1 MRLIETSHLK
11 MWAASK
17 QSETRFPYIVKSL
30 ICAAIQPEDLR
41 MPSGD
46 AVWVPGYD
54 GEIVNREENRFVPM
68 GLSVWEL
75 GTDTDFKG
83 KATRDYRK
91 RTEDKP
97 DDGKK
102 RKVASQIDRS
112 QVTFVFVTPH
122 IWSDKNDKEAWVTER
137 KRQGVWKDVVVIDGI
152 ELQDWLETA
161 PAISLQLANEIGI
174 VLAEGLQYAD
184 LAWSEWSYLTDPPIS
199 EDLVVAGREEQEKEL
214 IARLSSPSSIFT
226 IRGDSPREAWGFTLA
241 AVRRVSSEEERYNLH
256 ARMIVAENEDA
267 LRGLRH
273 LNNHI
278 VILKQAK
285 RQISG
290 SLASQGCHIVVP
302 VGNDAHSTRNA
313 IMLTHPTHRQF
324 VEALATMRLQEDEA
338 ERIGRSCGRS
348 ITILQR
354 LHAQANFERPRWSD
368 SDTVGQLLPALLA
381 GRWNNR
387 SVSDQSILCQ
397 LAGASDY
404 VDVENQ
410 LQQFLLV
417 EEPPLRKIDEMWML
431 IAPVDAFQLIAC
443 RLTKANLDRFSQA
456 FREVF
461 SRIDP
466 KVEKPPDEWIYLDI
480 KGEKG
485 HSDWLRS
492 GLAEALLLIAER
504 GVNAKVVCISSPRAF
519 ADEVVRGLPGL
530 NDDWRVL
537 ASLRDQ
543 FARLMEAAP
552 SPLLD
557 SLERLLEAKPNDV
570 QRLFAEGGLLGGGA
584 MHTGLLWGLETLAWS
599 PEYLPRVG
607 LILAHLARLDPGG
620 RMLNRP
626 INSLREIFLWWH
638 PGTHASR
645 DQKLAAIDLIL
656 ARAPDVGWS
665 LLAALLPDTRQ
676 SISHGTAKPRW
687 ADIGDLPED
696 MFTRNGQIRYASAI
710 VDRALTHVGSDS
722 ERWRAILDS
731 LQMISESQQQ
741 KAQDLLET
749 VARSAIPA
757 DEKII
762 LWEMLRD
769 FTYRHRTF
777 QEANWALPGELLDRL
792 EAVLPYLAPADLI
805 ERYRWLF
812 EEWLPEVPSGEED
825 IDRRK
830 SQTEELR
837 RQAISEIL
845 ATQGL
850 GGLVRLGTICK
861 FPGFVAVAA
870 VSLLTDLDAVRD
882 LVQQA
887 IAVGEAGLV
896 LASQIS
902 GRAQE
907 LLGEVWVEA
916 VRQEARSGA
925 WTPVVIASLLVWWP
939 DSRQTWEEAEALG
952 VADEYWRRKRVALI
966 DGTPE
971 EQAYQIE
978 RLIECGR
985 AAEAFDRT
993 ALQSEGVPTEAL
1005 VHLFDAT
1012 FDTLAKA
1019 DTAEEV
1025 RRLGLTAHDIWAFL
1039 EALRKRADLPRE
1051 EVARREY
1058 TALPLLSPRDARG
1071 FALHDFMATE
1081 PDFFVSV
1088 ICDAFRPAHRDKSQD
1103 VDPTPEAEARARTA
1117 YTLLKSMHL
1126 IPGQLDGARIDEE
1139 VLVQWISTVRIKA
1152 TEVDRAAIA
1161 DLTIGEILAHS
1172 TDAPEDNGWPH
1183 QVVRNVIERLSAED
1197 IDRGLIIE
1205 RHNMRGTYSKALYEG
1220 GNQERLLA
1228 QQYRGWAA
1236 ISRARWPRM
1245 ARVLDMIA
1253 EGWEEHARREDQH
1266 AEQDKWE

>member
-11 MWAASK
+11 IWAASR
-17 QSETRFPYIVKSL
+17 QSESRFPYIVKSL
-30 ICAAIQPEDLR
+30 ICAAIQPANLR

-54 GEIVNREENRFVPM
+54 GELVNSEENRFVPM

-75 GTDTDFKG
+75 GTNSDYKD
-83 KATRDYRK
+83 KAAEDYRK

-97 DDGKK
+97 EDGKK
-102 RKVASQIDRS
+102 KKAASQIDRS
-112 QVTFVFVTPH
+112 QVTFVFVTPY
-122 IWSDKNDKEAWVTER
+122 IWSDKNDKDAWVTER
-137 KRQGVWKDVVVIDGI
+137 KQQGVWKDVVVIDGVD
-152 ELQDWLETA
+152 LQDWLETA
-161 PAISLQLANEIGI
+161 PAISLQLADEIGI

-184 LAWSEWSYLTDPPIS
+184 LAWREWSYLTDPPIS
-199 EDLVVAGREEQEKEL
+199 ENLAVAGREDQEKEL
-214 IARLSSPSSIFT
+214 IDRLSSPPSTFT

-241 AVRRVSSEEERYNLH
+241 AVRRVSSEEERYNLD
-256 ARMIVAENEDA
+256 ARIIVAENEDA

-273 LNNHI
+273 LSNHI
-278 VILKQAK
+278 IVLKQAK
-285 RQISG
+285 RQVSG
-290 SLASQGCHIVVP
+290 SLASQGCHVVVP
-302 VGNDAHSTRNA
+302 VGSDAHSTRNV
-313 IMLTHPTHRQF
+313 IMLIQPTHRQF
-324 VEALATMRLQEDEA
+324 VEALATMGLVEDEA

-368 SDTVGQLLPALLA
+368 NDTAVHLLPALLA
-381 GRWNNR
+381 GRWNDR
-387 SVSDQSILCQ
+387 SEADQKLLCL
-397 LAGASDY
+397 LADAADYAS
-404 VDVENQ
+404 VENQ
-410 LQQFLLV
+410 FQQFLFV
-417 EEPPLRKIDEMWML
+417 EEPPLRKIDEMWTL
-431 IAPVDAFQLIAC
+431 IAPVDAFQLMAC
-443 RLTKANLDRFSQA
+443 RLTKANFDRFSQA

-461 SRIDP
+461 GRIDP
-466 KVEKPPDEWIYLDI
+466 KVEKPPDDWIYLDI

-492 GLAEALLLIAER
+492 GMAEALLLIAER
-504 GVNAKVVCISSPRAF
+504 GANAKVILPSPRAF

-557 SLERLLEAKPNDV
+557 SLEHLLEAKPDDV
-570 QRLFAEGGLLGGGA
+570 QRLFAEGGLLGGDA

-620 RMLNRP
+620 RMVNRP

-638 PGTHASR
+638 PGTHASH
-645 DQKLAAIDLIL
+645 DQKLATIDIIL
-656 ARAPDVGWS
+656 ARAPDIGWL

-687 ADIGDLPED
+687 RDIGDLPED
-696 MFTRNGQIRYASAI
+696 MLTRNGQIRYASAI

-741 KAQDLLET
+741 RALYLLET

-757 DEKII
+757 GEKVI

-769 FTYRHRTF
+769 FTYQHRTF
-777 QEANWALPGELLDRL
+777 QETNWALPGELLDRL
-792 EAVLPYLAPADLI
+792 EAVLPYLAPTDPI

-837 RQAISEIL
+837 RQAVGEIL
-845 ATQGL
+845 ATLGL
-850 GGLVRLGTICK
+850 EGLVSLATTCK
-861 FPGFVAVAA
+861 FPGFVALAA
-870 VSLLTDLDAVRD
+870 VPLLSNLDAVRD
-882 LVQQA
+882 FIEQA
-887 IAVGEAGLV
+887 IAVGEAGLFLV
-896 LASQIS
+896 SQIS

-907 LLGEVWVEA
+907 LYGEAWVEM
-916 VRQEARSGA
+916 VRQEAKSRIWSPA
-925 WTPVVIASLLVWWP
+925 VIASALIWWP
-939 DSRQTWEEAEALG
+939 DSRQTWEEVEALG
-952 VADEYWRRKRVALI
+952 VSEEYWHRKRVALI
-966 DGTPE
+966 DGTSE
-971 EQAYQIE
+971 EQAYQIA
-978 RLIECGR
+978 RLIESGR

-993 ALQSEGVPTEAL
+993 ALRSEGIPTEAL
-1005 VHLFDAT
+1005 VRLFDAT

-1019 DTAEEV
+1019 ETTEEV

-1039 EALRKRADLPRE
+1039 EALRNRADLPRE
-1051 EVARREY
+1051 DVARREY
-1058 TALPLLSPRDARG
+1058 RALPLLSPRDARG

-1088 ICDAFRPAHRDKSQD
+1088 ICDAFRPAHRDKSKD
-1103 VDPTPEAEARARTA
+1103 IEPTPEVEARARTA
-1117 YTLLKSMHL
+1117 YTLLKSMNL
-1126 IPGQLDGARIDEE
+1126 IPGQVDGIHIDEE
-1139 VLVQWISTVRIKA
+1139 VLVQWIDTVRIKA
-1152 TEVDRAAIA
+1152 AEIDRAAMA

-1197 IDRGLIIE
+1197 IDRGMIIE
-1205 RHNMRGTYSKALYEG
+1205 RHNMRGTYRKALYEG
-1220 GNQERLLA
+1220 GNQERSLA
-1228 QQYRGWAA
+1228 QQYRSWAA
-1236 ISRARWPRM
+1236 ISRVRWPRM
-1245 ARVLDMIA
+1245 ARVLEMIA
-1253 EGWEEHARREDQH
+1253 EGWEENARREDQQ